1 LFNQSVENS
10 KFIQILNRD
19 RKMIQILN
27 KSEFKFS
34 DYLYLNSKGFLL
46 GDENEM
52 EYKIKI
58 MKQYKL
64 LLEIERFYEIFKK
77 EELIPMDHFE
87 RIFHETSLEYD
98 IQVDWLIGFYS
109 KYYLPNYSGGCSYE
123 TNIGTFIQINPNLKK
138 KETFYSLNR
147 NELLIHEVI
156 HSSRINLKSKLFEE
170 EFAFSLSRNYLRRN
184 FSTIL
189 SRPMEFILFY
199 LFSIFS
205 LSTDYQ
211 IFPKWFYYLSKIPFI
226 TFLLKLFIHFLQRKI
241 YLKKCSNNLMRLNVG
256 KNLNKILFRLK
267 DEEIIQISSLNDS
280 GELRKYLNQKKQMR
294 WKIIISYF
302 FEESK

>member
-1 LFNQSVENS
+1 VENS
-10 KFIQILNRD
+10 KFIQILTKD
-19 RKMIQILN
+19 RKMIRILN
-27 KSEFKFS
+27 KIGFDMS
-34 DYLYLNSKGFLL
+34 DYMYLNSKGFLL
-46 GDENEM
+46 GDQNEI
-52 EYKIKI
+52 EYKTKI

-64 LLEIERFYEIFKK
+64 LLEIERFYETFKK
-77 EELIPMDHFE
+77 EDLIPMDHFE
-87 RIFHETSLEYD
+87 KIFHVTSSEYD

-109 KYYLPNYSGGCSYE
+109 KYYLPNYSGGCSCE

-138 KETFYSLNR
+138 KESFYSLNR

-170 EFAFSLSRNYLRRN
+170 EFAFSLSKNYLRRN

-199 LFSIFS
+199 SFSLFS
-205 LSTDYQ
+205 LSTDYR
-211 IFPKWFYYLSKIPFI
+211 IFPNWIYYFSKIPFI
-226 TFLLKLFIHFLQRKI
+226 TLLLKLLIHFLRRKI
-241 YLKKCSNNLMRLNVG
+241 YLKKCSNNLKKLNVS
-256 KNLNKILFRLK
+256 NVNKILFRLK
-267 DEEIIQISSLNDS
+267 DEEIIQISSLDDPLK
-280 GELRKYLNQKKQMR
+280 LRNYVNQRKEKR